1 MAEKFEHEPMNR
13 YPDSG
18 LSLLIVGGGI
28 AGLAFAIEAHRKGH
42 SVRVIERRPSFD
54 DFGDLI
60 AIQTPALHTPKQWPG
75 FMERLRASSFT
86 PRTVIKKYDGSLV
99 GTFPLGTPDDP
110 TLVFNR
116 FEFHNILEE
125 YARSLDIPIEFSS
138 NAVAY
143 FESDEKGGVELSD
156 GSKLEAD
163 IVVAA
168 DGVGSKSWKLILGE
182 KNEPVSSGYA
192 LYRVSFPVGPAMENP
207 IIAKEFEG
215 YADRVSVHV
224 GPDAHVVIG
233 KSEKEV
239 CWVLTH
245 KDDGSA
251 NEEWTKTASS
261 DKAVEL
267 VKGWTPFLTELINA
281 TPGHA
286 VTDWKLMWRNP
297 QSRWASP
304 MGRVIQIGDSAH
316 SFLPT
321 SGSGA
326 TMALEDAYSLA
337 SCLQLSGK
345 QAAPLGIKVHNHLRF
360 ERVDCA
366 QKTGFRRREAFHK
379 TDWEAVAKNPDI
391 LGKAVGDWVLNH
403 DPEKYVYENYGNCVN
418 FLVAGA
424 PFKNTNG
431 VPGYEYKPWTVQELL
446 EASERG
452 VPTVDEGDWS

>member
-13 YPDSG
+13 YPESG

-28 AGLAFAIEAHRKGH
+28 AGLAFAIEAYRKGH

-75 FMERLRASSFT
+75 FMDRLRASSFT

-116 FEFHNILEE
+116 FEFHNILEG
-125 YARSLDIPIEFSS
+125 YARSLNIPIEFSL

-192 LYRVSFPVGPAMENP
+192 LYRVSFPLGPEMENP

-215 YADRVSVHV
+215 YEDRVSVHV
-224 GPDAHVVIG
+224 GPDEHVVIG
-233 KSEKEV
+233 KSKKEI

-251 NEEWTKTASS
+251 DEEWTKTACS

-281 TPGHA
+281 TPGHV

-297 QSRWASP
+297 QSTWASP
-304 MGRVIQIGDSAH
+304 MSRAVQIGDSAH

-345 QAAPLGIKVHNHLRF
+345 QAALLGVRVHNHLRF
-360 ERVDCA
+360 ERVACA

-391 LGKAVGDWVLNH
+391 LGKAVGD
-403 DPEKYVYENYGNCVN
+403 
-418 FLVAGA
+418 
-424 PFKNTNG
+424 
-431 VPGYEYKPWTVQELL
+431 
-446 EASERG
+446 
-452 VPTVDEGDWS
+452 

>member
-1 MAEKFEHEPMNR
+1 MAEKFELESMNR
-13 YPDSG
+13 YPESG

-42 SVRVIERRPSFD
+42 NVRVVERRPSFD
-54 DFGDLI
+54 DF

-75 FMERLRASSFT
+75 FMDRLRASSFT
-86 PRTVIKKYDGSLV
+86 PRAVIKKYDDSLV

-125 YARSLDIPIEFSS
+125 YARSLNIAIEFSS

-143 FESDEKGGVELSD
+143 FESDGKWGVELSD

-163 IVVAA
+163 VVVAA
-168 DGVGSKSWKLILGE
+168 DGAGSKSWKLILGE
-182 KNEPVSSGYA
+182 KNEPISSGYA

-215 YADRVSVHV
+215 YEDRVSIHA
-224 GPDAHVVIG
+224 GPDAHGVIG
-233 KSEKEV
+233 KSEEEI
-239 CWVLTH
+239 CW
-245 KDDGSA
+245 DDGSA

-267 VKGWTPFLTELINA
+267 VKELINA
-281 TPGHA
+281 TPGHV

-304 MGRVIQIGDSAH
+304 LGRVIQIGYSAH

-321 SGSGA
+321 SGSRA

-337 SCLQLSGK
+337 SCLHLSGK
-345 QAAPLGIKVHNHLRF
+345 QAAPLGVRVHNHLRF
-360 ERVDCA
+360 ERVACA
-366 QKTGFRRREAFHK
+366 QKTGFRRREIFHK

-391 LGKAVGDWVLNH
+391 LGRVVGNWILNH
-403 DPEKYVYENYGNCVN
+403 DPEKYAYENYGNCVN
-418 FLVAGA
+418 FLVAGT
-424 PFKNTNG
+424 PFKNTNS
-431 VPGYEYKPWTVQELL
+431 VPGYKYKPWTVQELL
-446 EASERG
+446 EASECG
-452 VPTVDEGDWS
+452 VPIVDEGDWS